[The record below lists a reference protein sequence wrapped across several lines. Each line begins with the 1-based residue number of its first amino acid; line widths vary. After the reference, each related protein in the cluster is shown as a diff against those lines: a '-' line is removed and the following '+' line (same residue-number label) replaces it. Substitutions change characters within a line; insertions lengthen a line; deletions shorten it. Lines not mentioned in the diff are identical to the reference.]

1 MVVPVPHPIASALAR
16 AAARTPSSLSRR
28 QLLAGMG
35 ALAGA
40 SLVAPRSMLGAA
52 GSAPD
57 WTKSAPRPLVG
68 TAPRHLVWIWQFR
81 HDGDPIEIRDRLAA
95 HGLGVVLKTH
105 DGSEW
110 MSEYDKSE
118 FGIYGPQAVADFAR
132 FFEDGGVPFHAWA
145 LVKGRKAEIE
155 AQMAA
160 DVLSAG
166 ARSLFLD
173 LEAHAGFWEGTD
185 VAATIFGEQ
194 LRMKQP
200 SARVSVSIDPRPWEI
215 DRIPLTE
222 FAAFS
227 DEISPQA
234 YWGFFNNNANAVKY
248 RLAGSTIPDVG
259 ISPSFV
265 VGTMM
270 ERLAEFGR
278 PIHPIGDG
286 TVTDG
291 WGEFIQSSYE
301 LAAAESVSLWRY
313 GVTNEETLALLGATP
328 PRVASYLVQPGD
340 TLGAI
345 AGRLGISVSALAAAN
360 GLTNVNLLTVGQRL
374 VLPGGAIVPGGQ
386 VVNPSPST
394 PAAPST
400 PPAEASGG
408 SAARTFPPAP
418 SWATPGASTGGTG
431 GGVSAGRTFPPAPSW
446 ATPAATG
453 GGTYTVEPGDSLL
466 GIALRHGVTLNRLMS
481 ANGISNPNV
490 IRIGQRLSIP

>member
-1 MVVPVPHPIASALAR
+1 MPQPIASALAR
-16 AAARTPSSLSRR
+16 ASLSRR

-35 ALAGA
+35 ALTGA
-40 SLVAPRSMLGAA
+40 ALVAPRSMIHTASAA
-52 GSAPD
+52 STAPN
-57 WTKSAPRPLVG
+57 WTKGSPRPLVG

-110 MSEYDKSE
+110 MSKYDKSE
-118 FGIYGPQAVADFAR
+118 FGISGPQAVADFAR

-145 LVKGRKAEIE
+145 LVKGLKPEVE

-160 DVLSAG
+160 DVLGAG

-185 VAATIFGEQ
+185 AAAGVFGEQ
-194 LRMKQP
+194 FRAKQP
-200 SARVSVSIDPRPWEI
+200 RARLSISIDPRPWEI

-222 FAAFS
+222 FASFS

-248 RLAGSTIPDVG
+248 RASGSTIPDAG
-259 ISPSFV
+259 ISPAFV
-265 VGTMM
+265 VSTMM

-291 WGEFIQSSYE
+291 WGEFIDSSYN
-301 LAAAESVSLWRY
+301 LAGADTVSLWRY
-313 GVTNEETLALLGATP
+313 GVASDKTFALLRDTP
-328 PRVASYLVQPGD
+328 PRVTSYVVQPGD

-345 AGRLGISVSALAAAN
+345 ASRLGVSVSAIAATN
-360 GLTNVNLLTVGQRL
+360 GIANVNLISVGQRL
-374 VLPGGAIVPGGQ
+374 VLPSGARVPGGQ
-386 VVNPSPST
+386 VSNPTPRTPST
-394 PAAPST
+394 PAPTAPSAPVT
-400 PPAEASGG
+400 PPAASG
-408 SAARTFPPAP
+408 STFPPTP
-418 SWATPGASTGGTG
+418 SWLRPGAS
-431 GGVSAGRTFPPAPSW
+431 SGRTYVVQS
-446 ATPAATG
+446 
-453 GGTYTVEPGDSLL
+453 GDSLL
-466 GIALRHGVTLNRLMS
+466 GIALHHGVSVAQLS
-481 ANGISNPNV
+481 AANGISNPNL
-490 IRIGQRLSIP
+490 IRVGQRLAIP